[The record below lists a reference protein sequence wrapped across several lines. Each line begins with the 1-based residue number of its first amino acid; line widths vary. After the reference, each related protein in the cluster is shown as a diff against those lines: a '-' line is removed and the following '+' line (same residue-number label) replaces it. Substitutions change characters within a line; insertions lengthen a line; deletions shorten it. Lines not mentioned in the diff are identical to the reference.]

1 MPLHRSGRLLCR
13 LLLPERYSQA
23 QDSLIEIGQEKEE
36 PGLGTSARRKTGTPV
51 PEFPILKWAAAREDR
66 MFARAMDYGRI
77 LGFDAWALSM
87 LLGGFAVAGSLLL
100 LLM

>member
-1 MPLHRSGRLLCR
+1 MHLHRSGRLLCR

-23 QDSLIEIGQEKEE
+23 QDSLIENQEKEE
-36 PGLGTSARRKTGTPV
+36 SGLGTSARRKTGTPV

>member
-1 MPLHRSGRLLCR
+1 LTKRKKNL
-13 LLLPERYSQA
+13 A
-23 QDSLIEIGQEKEE
+23 WGQV
-36 PGLGTSARRKTGTPV
+36 PGGKTGTLV